1 MQRSGAPLRLP
12 SSWVPVPRK
21 KLRLKKLL
29 PLRQKSRRPL
39 MLPLMPL
46 LLPAMPLLLLAT
58 PLPLPAMPLLLPV
71 MPLPLLL
78 KKPHRRS
85 NRLLQLA

>member
-21 KLRLKKLL
+21 KLRLKI
-29 PLRQKSRRPL
+29 LRQKLRRPL
-39 MLPLMPL
+39 MPPPMPLLLPAMPPLLPVMPL
-46 LLPAMPLLLLAT
+46 LLPAMPLLL
-58 PLPLPAMPLLLPV
+58 PA

-78 KKPHRRS
+78 KKPRRRS
-85 NRLLQLA
+85 NR

>member
-29 PLRQKSRRPL
+29 PLRQKLRRLP
-39 MLPLMPL
+39 MPPLMPL
-46 LLPAMPLLLLAT
+46 LLPAMPRLLPVT
-58 PLPLPAMPLLLPV
+58 PLPLPAMPLLLPA

-78 KKPHRRS
+78 KKPRRRS
-85 NRLLQLA
+85 NR

>member
-12 SSWVPVPRK
+12 SCWVPAAPRK
-21 KLRLKKLL
+21 KRLRLKKLL
-29 PLRQKSRRPL
+29 LLPWKSRRLL
-39 MLPLMPL
+39 MPPPMPL
-46 LLPAMPLLLLAT
+46 LLPAMPLLLRVM
-58 PLPLPAMPLLLPV
+58 PPLLRVMPPLLRV

-85 NRLLQLA
+85 NR

>member
-12 SSWVPVPRK
+12 SCWVPVPRK

-29 PLRQKSRRPL
+29 LLRQKWRRLLMPPL
-39 MLPLMPL
+39 LPAMPLLLPAMPPLLRVMPL
-46 LLPAMPLLLLAT
+46 LLPAMPLLL
-58 PLPLPAMPLLLPV
+58 PA

-78 KKPHRRS
+78 KKPRRRS
-85 NRLLQLA
+85 NR

>member
-12 SSWVPVPRK
+12 SCWVPVAPRK
-21 KLRLKKLL
+21 KQLRPKK
-29 PLRQKSRRPL
+29 
-39 MLPLMPL
+39 
-46 LLPAMPLLLLAT
+46 PLLLLRKLRRLRMPLPMPPLPRVM

-71 MPLPLLL
+71 MPLPPLL
-78 KKPHRRS
+78 KKPRRRS

>member
-21 KLRLKKLL
+21 KLRLKRRL
-29 PLRQKSRRPL
+29 PLRQKSRRPP
-39 MLPLMPL
+39 MLPP
-46 LLPAMPLLLLAT
+46 MPLLLL
-58 PLPLPAMPLLLPV
+58 LMPLLRLTPLLPRLTP
-71 MPLPLLL
+71 PLLLL

>member
-21 KLRLKKLL
+21 KLRLKRLP
-29 PLRQKSRRPL
+29 PLRQKSRRL
-39 MLPLMPL
+39 LMPL
-46 LLPAMPLLLLAT
+46 PMPLLLLAT
-58 PLPLPAMPLLLPV
+58 PLLLLATPPLLPAMPLLLPV

-85 NRLLQLA
+85 NR